1 MTTPVLLYT
10 TWPDAA
16 AAAAAARTLVEERLA
31 ACVNILGPVASV
43 YRWQG
48 AIEEATEIAALVKT
62 AADRVEAATARI
74 VALHPYD
81 TPAVLALPVDATG
94 THGPFAGW
102 ITAQTRSGD

>member
-31 ACVNILGPVASV
+31 ACINILGPVASV

-48 AIEEATEIAALVKT
+48 AIEAADEVVVLLKTTQGRVAALK
-62 AADRVEAATARI
+62 AALPTV
-74 VALHPYD
+74 HPYEVPELLVLPIAD
-81 TPAVLALPVDATG
+81 GLPPYLAWVAAAVEP
-94 THGPFAGW
+94 P
-102 ITAQTRSGD
+102 